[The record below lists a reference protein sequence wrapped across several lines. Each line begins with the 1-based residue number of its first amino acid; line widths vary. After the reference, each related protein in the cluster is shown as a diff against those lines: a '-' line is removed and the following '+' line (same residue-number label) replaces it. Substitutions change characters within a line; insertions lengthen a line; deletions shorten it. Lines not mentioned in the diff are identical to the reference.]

1 MDASA
6 NYFLGISDNVDFTLT
21 FFDASVNY
29 SICKADLR
37 QKMWSER
44 LAATR
49 ENTPP
54 GVRVVRDRCRAGP
67 STRGATAPQRHSA

>member
-1 MDASA
+1 M
-6 NYFLGISDNVDFTLT
+6 DFTLT
-21 FFDASVNY
+21 FFDACVIY

-37 QKMWSER
+37 QKMWSQR

-54 GVRVVRDRCRAGP
+54 GVRVVRDLCRGDP
-67 STRGATAPQRHSA
+67 STRPNEVVAAQRVKFVLCRACV